1 MDTIERIQREIE
13 NLPPEDYAQLRQWF
27 ADRVSPDRDWNY
39 WDDQIA
45 SNSEAGKLDFLL
57 EEAADEKKAK
67 KLREL

>member
-27 ADRVSPDRDWNY
+27 ANRDWNY